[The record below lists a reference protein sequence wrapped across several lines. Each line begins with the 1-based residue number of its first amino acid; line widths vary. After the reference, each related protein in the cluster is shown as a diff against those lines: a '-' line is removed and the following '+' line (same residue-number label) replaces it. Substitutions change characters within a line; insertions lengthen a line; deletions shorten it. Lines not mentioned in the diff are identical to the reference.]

1 MKTIH
6 ICFLLLWCFTFYAL
20 TPIPIISNMSPTK
33 IKITIGNKI
42 FTATLEN
49 NKTAVAF
56 KSSLPLTIK
65 MIELNGN
72 EKYGELSNLLP
83 TGSKNPEKIPIKLT
97 STELLSTKYDEIEVG
112 DLMLYGNQTLVLFYK
127 SFTTLYA
134 YTKIGRIDDIEGL
147 SRALGLG
154 DVTIAIDY

>member
-6 ICFLLLWCFTFYAL
+6 VSFLFLWCFSFYAL
-20 TPIPIISNMSPTK
+20 TSISINSTMSPVK
-33 IKITIGNKI
+33 INITIGNKI

-49 NKTAVAF
+49 NKTAAAF
-56 KSSLPLTIK
+56 KNSLPLTIK

-72 EKYGELSNLLP
+72 EKYGELSNMLP
-83 TGSKNPEKIPIKLT
+83 TGSKNPGK
-97 STELLSTKYDEIEVG
+97 IEVG

-127 SFTTLYA
+127 SFTTSYA

-147 SRALGLG
+147 TRALGLG
-154 DVTIAIDY
+154 DVTIAID

>member
-6 ICFLLLWCFTFYAL
+6 VSFLLLWCFSFYAR
-20 TPIPIISNMSPTK
+20 TPISINSTMSPVK
-33 IKITIGNKI
+33 INITIGNKI

-49 NKTAVAF
+49 NKTAAAF
-56 KSSLPLTIK
+56 KNSLPLTIK

-72 EKYGELSNLLP
+72 EKYGELSNTLP
-83 TGSKNPEKIPIKLT
+83 TGSKNPGK
-97 STELLSTKYDEIEVG
+97 IEVG

-127 SFTTLYA
+127 SFTTSYA

-147 SRALGLG
+147 TRALGLG
-154 DVTIAIDY
+154 DVTIAID

>member
-6 ICFLLLWCFTFYAL
+6 ICFLFLWCFTFYAL

-72 EKYGELSNLLP
+72 EKYGELSKTLP
-83 TGSKNPEKIPIKLT
+83 TLSKIPGK
-97 STELLSTKYDEIEVG
+97 IEVG
-112 DLMLYGNQTLVLFYK
+112 DLMLYGNQTLVIFYK
-127 SFTTLYA
+127 SFATSYA
-134 YTKIGRIDDIEGL
+134 YTTIGRIDDIEGL
-147 SRALGLG
+147 TTALGLR
-154 DVTIAIDY
+154 DVTITID